1 MRMMYKGEQFY
12 WLTVIRSYQLGMP
25 FLDIDFKQ
33 VALIVINQKK
43 KEYCRVGC
51 TSCRKINNLC
61 KFEVK

>member
-12 WLTVIRSYQLGMP
+12 WLTVIRNYQLGML

-43 KEYCRVGC
+43 KGIL
-51 TSCRKINNLC
+51 SCWLYK
-61 KFEVK
+61 V